1 MSRGRAQ
8 VQRKVS
14 LAATGLTVS
23 LTLAG
28 CMLGPNYQRPAL
40 DLPRSWDAMVTDKAE
55 HGVRVLSER
64 VPEADWWRE
73 FQNDEL
79 NELIELALRNNH
91 DVRRAAFRVLEGR
104 AITIA
109 AGSGLYPQVNLDAS
123 YARTRRSETFLAAPS
138 GTSTQGFAPPGA
150 TFDQWSGLIDLH
162 WELDLW
168 GRIRRGKEA
177 AIAEADALEQDRRAV
192 TLSLISDVGVAFFR
206 LRESDEQIEI
216 AEKNLLLRRDSL
228 DIIRSRAKAGL
239 ASELDVQ
246 RAEVLVAENAAQLPE
261 LRRLREVA
269 RHQLEVLV
277 GSNPGT
283 LELKPKPLRAVIT
296 QPEIPVGL
304 PAQIIERRPDILQA
318 ERTLVAANARI
329 GEARAFFFPAISI
342 TGQGGVQSSTF
353 AQWLRAGSG
362 TYSIGP
368 SITLPIF
375 LGGTN
380 VARLRGAEAR
390 HQQMLEQYQQTIL
403 TAFREVSDLLVAIRT
418 RTEQRDRQ
426 REQVKAAQT
435 ALELAQTRY
444 REGLVNFLD
453 VLDAQRTVLDAETKL
468 VQTERERLIDMVN
481 LFKALGGGWE
491 PGASAITPS
500 GGAVAA
506 SVTRRQTGSD

>member
-1 MSRGRAQ
+1 MRKGRAQ
-8 VQRKVS
+8 LWHS
-14 LAATGLTVS
+14 ATLAATGLTVS
-23 LTLAG
+23 LTIAG
-28 CMLGPNYQRPAL
+28 CMLGPNYQRPVL
-40 DLPRSWDAMVTDKAE
+40 DPPKSWDTMTAEKARE
-55 HGVRVLSER
+55 GARISTEKLS
-64 VPEADWWRE
+64 EADWWRE

-79 NELIELALRNNH
+79 NGLIDLALRNNH

-104 AITIA
+104 AITVA

-138 GTSTQGFAPPGA
+138 GTATQGFAPPGA

-177 AIAEADALEQDRRAV
+177 ATAEADALEQDRRAV
-192 TLSLISDVGVAFFR
+192 TLSLVSDVGVAYFQ

-216 AEKNLLLRRDSL
+216 AEKNLLLRKDSL

-261 LRRLREVA
+261 FHRLREVA

-277 GSNPGT
+277 GSNPGA

-304 PAQIIERRPDILQA
+304 PAQLLERRPDILQV
-318 ERTLVAANARI
+318 EQTLVAANARI

-342 TGQGGVQSSTF
+342 TGQGGLQSSEFT
-353 AQWLRAGSG
+353 QWFRGGSG

-375 LGGTN
+375 QGGTN
-380 VARLRGAEAR
+380 VARLRAAEAR
-390 HQQMLEQYQQTIL
+390 HRQMLEQYQQTIL
-403 TAFREVSDLLVAIRT
+403 NAFREVADLLVAIQT

-435 ALELAQTRY
+435 ALELAQIRY
-444 REGLVNFLD
+444 REGLVNYLD
-453 VLDAQRTVLDAETKL
+453 VLDAQRTVLDAETRL
-468 VQTERERLIDMVN
+468 VQTERARLTDMVS
-481 LFKALGGGWE
+481 LFKGLGGGWD
-491 PGASAITPS
+491 SSTPAGQPTS
-500 GGAVAA
+500 
-506 SVTRRQTGSD
+506 

>member
-1 MSRGRAQ
+1 MKRGRAQ
-8 VQRKVS
+8 VQRKVA

-40 DLPRSWDAMVTDKAE
+40 EVAKTWDAMTAEKA
-55 HGVRVLSER
+55 GQGARVSTEKL
-64 VPEADWWRE
+64 PEADWWRE

-79 NELIELALRNNH
+79 NGLIELALRNNH

-109 AGSGLYPQVNLDAS
+109 ASSGLYPQVNLDAS
-123 YARTRRSETFLAAPS
+123 YARTRRSETILAAPT
-138 GTSTQGFAPPGA
+138 GTNPQGFAPPGA
-150 TFDQWSGLIDLH
+150 TFDTWSGLIDLH

-177 AIAEADALEQDRRAV
+177 ATAEADALEQDRRAV
-192 TLSLISDVGVAFFR
+192 TLSLISDVGVAYFQ

-216 AEKNLLLRRDSL
+216 AEKNLLLRKDSL

-246 RAEVLVAENAAQLPE
+246 RAEVLVAENAAQVPE

-269 RHQLEVLV
+269 SHQLEVLV
-277 GSNPGT
+277 GVTPGT
-283 LELKPKPLRAVIT
+283 LDLSPRPLRTVVA

-342 TGQGGVQSSTF
+342 TGQGGLQSSEFT
-353 AQWLRAGSG
+353 QWFRGGSH

-368 SITLPIF
+368 SITFPIF

-390 HQQMLEQYQQTIL
+390 QRQMLEQYQQTIL
-403 TAFREVSDLLVAIRT
+403 TAFRQVADLLVAIRS

-426 REQVKAAQT
+426 REQVRAAQT

-453 VLDAQRTVLDAETKL
+453 VIDAQRTVLDAETKL
-468 VQTERERLIDMVN
+468 VQTERERLTDMVS

-491 PGASAITPS
+491 PGA
-500 GGAVAA
+500 
-506 SVTRRQTGSD
+506 